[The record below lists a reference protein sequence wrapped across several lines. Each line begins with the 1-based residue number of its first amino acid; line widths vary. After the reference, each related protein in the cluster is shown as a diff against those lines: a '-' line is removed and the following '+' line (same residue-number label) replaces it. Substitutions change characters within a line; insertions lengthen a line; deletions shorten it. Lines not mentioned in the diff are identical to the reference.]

1 MKTILKLRH
10 KKLIDT
16 VEKEKT
22 LAAHERYLTGELPD
36 PKHFG
41 WKGMD
46 DVVKASRNIPVE
58 PQPYNWMLG
67 IVSAFIFALLLVF
80 IQDKQLLSPLVEQI
94 HAKGGEL
101 KIVTGLPAAISSYV
115 TDFGVFYF
123 AGLVI
128 SALYMAF
135 VKGFKR
141 VYIWLLITPFPALF
155 IALGLMTVSVDY
167 EPMNLPLL
175 TCISQLCANYLHI
188 NWAVYDTYH
197 LVNFTVA
204 FILMLPLGLFHAKA
218 TQGQNVDYKQ
228 QVEKQ
233 YEANSFMKHYATEF
247 LLWNRN
253 TFTANQLFKAAGE
266 AEEKLAKILNQIMKN
281 QDVEKLGRLFK
292 EESPRDF
299 WVLAY
304 SLLKTLNEATAV
316 IKDHMDSIRNF
327 HSIVE
332 GQDTDF
338 EYIESKFTKLFHK
351 ALEPQIGTLTKLVDQ
366 ALNNKEFSAE
376 LEHSN
381 RINEMNCTG
390 PEFWQQVTKISTD
403 VKKLNEEISIIE
415 LKEQGREIRILTGLS
430 QTLAEEMRQS
440 FNVVTTQIDWVKGL

>member
-1 MKTILKLRH
+1 MKTILKLRY
-10 KKLIDT
+10 KSLIAT
-16 VEKEKT
+16 VEKDRA

-36 PKHFG
+36 PVSFG

-46 DVVKASRNIPVE
+46 DVIKVSRNMPVE

-80 IQDKQLLSPLVEQI
+80 IQDKQLLSPLVELI
-94 HAKGGEL
+94 HLKAGEL
-101 KIVTGLPAAISSYV
+101 KVVPGVPATISSYV
-115 TDFGVFYF
+115 TDFGAFYLL
-123 AGLVI
+123 GLII
-128 SALYMAF
+128 SALYMTL
-135 VKGFKR
+135 VKGIKR

-155 IALGLMTVSVDY
+155 IALGLMSVSINF

-175 TCISQLCANYLHI
+175 TCLSQLCANYLHI
-188 NWAVYDTYH
+188 NWDVYDNYH

-218 TQGQNVDYKQ
+218 TQGQNVDYNQ
-228 QVEKQ
+228 QVERQ
-233 YEANSFMKHYATEF
+233 YDANSFMKHYTAEF
-247 LLWNRN
+247 LLWYRN
-253 TFTANQLFKAAGE
+253 TFEANQLFKAAGE

-281 QDVEKLGRLFK
+281 QDVEKLGQLYK
-292 EESPRDF
+292 DESPREF
-299 WVLAY
+299 WKLAY
-304 SLLKTLNEATAV
+304 ALLQTLNEATAV
-316 IKDHMDSIRNF
+316 IREHMDSIRSF

-366 ALNNKEFSAE
+366 ALSHKEFSAE

-390 PEFWQQVTKISTD
+390 PEFWQQVTKISND
-403 VKKLNEEISIIE
+403 VKMLNEEILEIE
-415 LKEQGREIRILTGLS
+415 RKEQGREMRILTGLS